1 MFLLTPYQD
10 TSRKEDETNP
20 QSSEEQGDVL
30 FHLKCHLFPQRSWE
44 LHLTVGF
51 NLNWILT
58 YSLHRACR
66 PKLSSQLEPG
76 LENGNV

>member
-1 MFLLTPYQD
+1 MFFLTPYQD

-58 YSLHRACR
+58 CLAT
-66 PKLSSQLEPG
+66 QG
-76 LENGNV
+76 M